1 MSRSL
6 YPYYEKELYF
16 LRQAAQE
23 FARQYPA
30 TAGRLLL
37 EPNRSV
43 DPHVER
49 LLEGFALL
57 AGRVQHKL
65 DDEFPELTTA
75 LLGVMYPHYLAPVP
89 SFAVV
94 QFEADPAGLTSLTG
108 FTLPV
113 GTRLH
118 TPPVSGVPCRY
129 RTAYPVDLWPV
140 VVKDADWVT
149 PPFPRDFRP
158 PPGTAAVLRLGLEI
172 PSGPRF
178 ADLKL
183 DRLRLFLNGDAQ
195 LVGDLYEA
203 LLNRAVGVAF
213 RDPANAK
220 NPDGDKRITLA
231 AKDCLFPVGFG
242 GGEGLVPSPPQ
253 ALPAYRLLTEY
264 FRFPEKFNF
273 IDLGGFTQA
282 KSVVGGRRLEV
293 LIFTR
298 RTRPLLEQGVEPGTF
313 RTGCT
318 PIVNLFEQTAEPIN
332 LTHART
338 QYRVVPDVAAPLGTE
353 VYSVDS
359 VRGSLPGEADT
370 EFRPFFGIRY
380 GSGIGRAFWHTTRL
394 PAESAEDKGT
404 ETFLELVDLD
414 FRPSSPGNGVIVVR
428 TTCTNRDLPLI
439 LRQSGGRVM
448 FTAEIAGPI
457 AQIRCLTGPTAPSR
471 PPPAR
476 GAYWRLISHL
486 NLNHLT
492 LDGGD
497 AGADA
502 LRTLL
507 GLYDPGAADQTR
519 RTSGNQVIEGV
530 TKVSAKPVVR
540 RVGKL
545 SAGGFCRGL
554 AIDLELDEEKFVGAG
569 AYIFASVLER
579 FLALHATVNSFTE
592 LTARLRGSSSPFA
605 EWSPRAGEQPLL

>member
-49 LLEGFALL
+49 LLEGVALL

-65 DDEFPELTTA
+65 DDEFPELTSA
-75 LLGVMYPHYLAPVP
+75 LLGVLYPHYLAPVP
-89 SFAVV
+89 SFAIV
-94 QFEADPAGLTSLTG
+94 QFDADPTGLTSPTG

-140 VVKDADWVT
+140 VVKGADWVT

-158 PPGTAAVLRLGLEI
+158 PPGTAAVLRLVFEI

-195 LVGDLYEA
+195 LVADLYEA
-203 LLNRAVGVAF
+203 LLNKPVGVAF
-213 RDPANAK
+213 RDPSAAK
-220 NPDGDKRITLA
+220 NPDGDKRVTLA
-231 AKDCLFPVGFG
+231 AKDCIFPVGFG
-242 GGEGLVPSPPQ
+242 RDEGLVPSPPQ

-264 FRFPEKFNF
+264 FAFPEKFNF
-273 IDLGGFTQA
+273 IDLGGFAKA
-282 KSVVGGRRLEV
+282 KSASNGRQLEV

-298 RTRPLLEQGVEPGTF
+298 RTRPMLEQGVEPGTF

-318 PIVNLFEQTAEPIN
+318 PVVNLFEQTAEPIN
-332 LTHART
+332 LTHARSE
-338 QYRVVPDVAAPLGTE
+338 YRVVPDVAAPLGTE
-353 VYSVDS
+353 VYSIDS
-359 VRGSLPGEADT
+359 VRASLPGEADT

-380 GSGIGRAFWHTTRL
+380 GTTPGRAFWHATRR
-394 PAESAEDKGT
+394 PAESADDKGT

-414 FRPSSPGNGVIVVR
+414 FRPSSPGDGVFVVR

-439 LRQSGGRVM
+439 LRQAGGRVA
-448 FTAEIAGPI
+448 FTAEVAGPI
-457 AQIRCLTGPTAPSR
+457 SQIRCLAGPTAPSR

-476 GAYWRLISHL
+476 GAYWRLVSHL

-497 AGADA
+497 AGAES
-502 LRTLL
+502 LRGLL
-507 GLYDPGAADQTR
+507 GLYDPVAADPTR
-519 RTSGNQVIEGV
+519 RTSGNQVIDGV
-530 TKVSAKPVVR
+530 TQVSAKPVVR

-554 AIDLELDEEKFVGAG
+554 ALDLELDEEKFVGAG
-569 AYIFASVLER
+569 AYLFASVLER
-579 FLALHATVNSFTE
+579 FFALHSAVNSFTE
-592 LTARLRGSSSPFA
+592 LTARLRGSGGSFA
-605 EWSPRAGEQPLL
+605 EWPPRAGEQPLL

>member
-65 DDEFPELTTA
+65 DDEFPQLTTA

-94 QFEADPAGLTSLTG
+94 QFEPDPAGLTSPTG

-113 GTRLH
+113 GTRLR

-140 VVKDADWVT
+140 VVSAADWVT

-172 PSGPRF
+172 PSGLRF

-195 LVGDLYEA
+195 LVADLYEA
-203 LLNRAVGVAF
+203 LLNKPVGVAF
-213 RDPANAK
+213 RDPAAAK
-220 NPDGDKRITLA
+220 DPAGDNRVTLA
-231 AKDCLFPVGFG
+231 AKDCIFPVGFG
-242 GGEGLVPSPPQ
+242 PDEGLVPAPPQ

-264 FRFPEKFNF
+264 FAFPDKFNF
-273 IDLGGFTQA
+273 IDLGGFERA
-282 KSVVGGRRLEV
+282 RAVAGGRRVEV
-293 LIFTR
+293 LVFAR
-298 RTRPLLEQGVEPGTF
+298 RTRPLLEQGVEAGTF
-313 RTGCT
+313 RTGCA
-318 PIVNLFEQTAEPIN
+318 PAVNLFEQTAEPIN

-338 QYRVVPDVAAPLGTE
+338 EYRVVPDVAAPLGTE
-353 VYSVDS
+353 VYSVEA
-359 VRGSLPGEADT
+359 VRATLPGGADT

-380 GSGIGRAFWHTTRL
+380 GAGPGRAFWHATRR
-394 PAESAEDKGT
+394 PAESADDKGT
-404 ETFLELVDLD
+404 ESYLELVDLD
-414 FRPSSPGNGVIVVR
+414 FRPASPGDGVVVVR

-439 LRQSGGRVM
+439 LRQAGGRVA
-448 FTAEIAGPI
+448 FSAEVAGPI
-457 AQIRCLTGPTAPSR
+457 ARVRCLSGPTAPSR

-507 GLYDPGAADQTR
+507 GLYDHGATDPAR
-519 RTSGNQVIEGV
+519 RGAGNQVIDGV
-530 TKVSAKPVVR
+530 THVAARPVVR

-545 SAGGFCRGL
+545 SSGGFCRGL

-569 AYIFASVLER
+569 AYLFASVLER
-579 FLALHATVNSFTE
+579 FFALHAALNSFTE
-592 LTARLRGSSSPFA
+592 LTARLRGADGAFA
-605 EWSPRAGEQPLL
+605 QWPPRAGEQPLL

>member
-75 LLGVMYPHYLAPVP
+75 LLGVMYPHYLAPIP
-89 SFAVV
+89 SFGIL
-94 QFEADPAGLTSLTG
+94 QFEADVAGLGSPTG
-108 FTLPV
+108 FTLPA

-118 TPPVSGVPCRY
+118 TPPVNGVPCRY
-129 RTAYPVDLWPV
+129 RTAYPVQLWPI
-140 VVKDADWVT
+140 VVKEADWVP

-158 PPGTAAVLRLGLEI
+158 PPGTAAVLRLSLEI
-172 PSGPRF
+172 PTGPRF

-183 DRLRLFLNGDAQ
+183 DRLRLFLNGDSQ

-203 LLNRAVGVAF
+203 ILNRAIGVAF
-213 RDPANAK
+213 RDPGTTK
-220 NPDGDKRITLA
+220 NPEGDKRVTLA
-231 AKDCLFPVGFG
+231 PKVGFG
-242 GGEGLVPSPPQ
+242 RDEGLLPAPPQ
-253 ALPAYRLLTEY
+253 SLPAYRLLTEY
-264 FRFPEKFNF
+264 FSFPEKFNF
-273 IDLGGFTQA
+273 IDLGGFSQA
-282 KSVVGGRRLEV
+282 KAVAGGRRIEV

-298 RTRPLLEQGVEPGTF
+298 RTRPLLEQGVQPGTF
-313 RTGCT
+313 RVGCT
-318 PIVNLFEQTAEPIN
+318 PIVNLFEQVAEPIN
-332 LTHART
+332 LTHARSE
-338 QYRVVPDVAAPLGTE
+338 YRVIPDVAAQLGTE

-359 VRGSLPGEADT
+359 VRASLPGQGDT

-380 GSGIGRAFWHTTRL
+380 GSGPGRAFWHATRRA
-394 PAESAEDKGT
+394 AEVADDKGT
-404 ETFLELVDLD
+404 ETYLELVDLD
-414 FRPSSPGNGVIVVR
+414 FRPTSPGDGVIVVR
-428 TTCTNRDLPLI
+428 TTCTNRDLPLV
-439 LRQSGGRVM
+439 LRQSGGRVL
-448 FTAEIAGPI
+448 FTPEIAGPI
-457 AQIRCLTGPTAPSR
+457 ATTRCLTGPTAPSR

-497 AGADA
+497 TGADA

-507 GLYDPGAADQTR
+507 GLYDPGTTDPGKRDTG
-519 RTSGNQVIEGV
+519 SHVIDGV
-530 TKVSAKPVVR
+530 IKVSAKPVVR

-554 AIDLELDEEKFVGAG
+554 AIDLELDEEKFIGAG
-569 AYIFASVLER
+569 VYLFASVLER
-579 FLALHATVNSFTE
+579 FFSLHAAVNSFTE
-592 LTARLRGSSSPFA
+592 LTARLRGENEPFA
-605 EWSPRAGEQPLL
+605 QWAPRAGEQPLL

>member
-89 SFAVV
+89 SFAIL
-94 QFEADPAGLTSLTG
+94 QFDADTAGLASPTG

-118 TPPVSGVPCRY
+118 TSPVGGVPCRY
-129 RTAYPVDLWPV
+129 RTTYPVDLWPV

-172 PSGPRF
+172 PNGLRF

-183 DRLRLFLNGDAQ
+183 DRLRLFLNGDPQ
-195 LVGDLYEA
+195 LVADLYEA
-203 LLNRAVGVAF
+203 LLNKPVGVAF
-213 RDPANAK
+213 RDPATAK
-220 NPDGDKRITLA
+220 NPEGDKRITLA

-242 GGEGLVPSPPQ
+242 HNEGIVPSPPQ

-264 FRFPEKFNF
+264 FAFPEKFNF
-273 IDLGGFTQA
+273 IDLGGFAQA
-282 KSVVGGRRLEV
+282 KQVANGRRVEV
-293 LIFTR
+293 LIFSR

-313 RTGCT
+313 RTSCT
-318 PIVNLFEQTAEPIN
+318 PVVNLFEQTAEPIN

-338 QYRVVPDVAAPLGTE
+338 EYRVVPDVAAQLGTE

-359 VRGSLPGEADT
+359 VRSAMPGETET
-370 EFRPFFGIRY
+370 EFRPFFGLRY
-380 GSGIGRAFWHTTRL
+380 GAGPGRAFWHATRR
-394 PAESAEDKGT
+394 PAESADDKGT
-404 ETFLELVDLD
+404 ETYLELVDLD
-414 FRPSSPGNGVIVVR
+414 FRPSSPGDGVVVVR

-439 LRQSGGRVM
+439 LRQAGGRVV
-448 FTAEIAGPI
+448 FTVEVAGPI
-457 AQIRCLTGPTAPSR
+457 SQIRCLAGPTAPFR

-476 GAYWRLISHL
+476 GAYWRLVSHL

-507 GLYDPGAADQTR
+507 GLYDPDATDPTR
-519 RTSGNQVIEGV
+519 RATGNQVIDGV
-530 TKVSAKPVVR
+530 TRVSAKPVVR

-545 SAGGFCRGL
+545 SEGGFCRGL

-569 AYIFASVLER
+569 AYLFASVLER
-579 FLALHATVNSFTE
+579 FFALHASINSFTE
-592 LTARLRGSSSPFA
+592 LTARLKGSNGSFA